1 VSVKHL
7 WFSEGVQWILRSDCT
22 RLAQNLGSS
31 SVMEMFLG
39 HLRWTRKNKKDRDH
53 ILVGAEIRQ
62 RATRRAQ
69 ETLDS
74 TKIDEE
80 LWNVTVMLES

>member
-1 VSVKHL
+1 
-7 WFSEGVQWILRSDCT
+7 
-22 RLAQNLGSS
+22 
-31 SVMEMFLG
+31 MERG
-39 HLRWTRKNKKDRDH
+39 RKDRDH

-62 RATRRAQ
+62 RATRSAQ

-80 LWNVTVMLES
+80 LWNATVMLES